1 MNKKAIQGNL
11 MLLLTAMIWGV
22 AFVAQ
27 SGGMD
32 YVEPFTFN
40 ASRNFLATLVL
51 LPVIRLRDRAA
62 ARRGEKSAD
71 SKKNHGGKLLI
82 SGGILCGILL
92 TASSGFQQVGIQ
104 YTTVGKAGFVTAIYI
119 IIVPLLG
126 IFIGKKVHLN
136 VWISVA
142 LAAVGLYLLCMTESL
157 SLGRGDLLV
166 LCCAFCF
173 SLHILVVDSISPH
186 VDGVR
191 MSWLQFLVCG
201 SLSAVLALIFETPS
215 LAGILAAW
223 QPILYAGGLSSAVG
237 YTLQIVAQKNTNPVI
252 ASLLMSLESVFSA
265 LAGWV
270 LLNQA
275 LSLRELAG
283 CVIMFCAI
291 ILAQLPPRQNTEGPE
306 KIL

>member
-1 MNKKAIQGNL
+1 MNKRAMQSNL
-11 MLLLTAMIWGV
+11 MLLLTALIWGV

-27 SGGMD
+27 SVGMD

-40 ASRNFLATLVL
+40 ASRNFLAALVL
-51 LPVIRLRDRAA
+51 LPVIRLLDRAA
-62 ARRGEKSAD
+62 VRRGEVNPCPEKV
-71 SKKNHGGKLLI
+71 HGGKQLI
-82 SGGILCGILL
+82 LGGFLCGLLL

-136 VWISVA
+136 VWVSVA

-157 SLGRGDLLV
+157 SLGRGDLPV
-166 LCCAFCF
+166 LGCAFCF
-173 SLHILVVDSISPH
+173 SLHILVVDTISPH

-201 SLSAVLALIFETPS
+201 ILSGILALLFEEPTLS
-215 LAGILAAW
+215 GIIAAW

-270 LLNQA
+270 LLHQA
-275 LSLRELAG
+275 LSLRELVG
-283 CVIMFCAI
+283 CVIMFFAI
-291 ILAQLPPRQNTEGPE
+291 NMPQMPPRQKNEVPG
-306 KIL
+306 KNL

>member
-1 MNKKAIQGNL
+1 MNKKTIQSNL
-11 MLLLTAMIWGV
+11 MLLLTALIWGV

-27 SGGMD
+27 SVGMD

-40 ASRNFLATLVL
+40 ASRNFLAALVL
-51 LPVIRLRDRAA
+51 LPVIRLLDRSA
-62 ARRGEKSAD
+62 ARRGEENPEPKKS
-71 SKKNHGGKLLI
+71 HGGKWLI
-82 SGGILCGILL
+82 FGGYLCGILL
-92 TASSGFQQVGIQ
+92 AASSGFQQVGIQ

-166 LCCAFCF
+166 LGCAFCF
-173 SLHILVVDSISPH
+173 SLHILVVDTISPH

-201 SLSAVLALIFETPS
+201 ILSGILALLFEKPTLS
-215 LAGILAAW
+215 GILAAW

-252 ASLLMSLESVFSA
+252 ASLIMSLESVFSA

-270 LLNQA
+270 LLHQE

-283 CVIMFCAI
+283 CVIVFCAI
-291 ILAQLPPRQNTEGPE
+291 ILAQLPPRQNTVAPG
-306 KIL
+306 KFL